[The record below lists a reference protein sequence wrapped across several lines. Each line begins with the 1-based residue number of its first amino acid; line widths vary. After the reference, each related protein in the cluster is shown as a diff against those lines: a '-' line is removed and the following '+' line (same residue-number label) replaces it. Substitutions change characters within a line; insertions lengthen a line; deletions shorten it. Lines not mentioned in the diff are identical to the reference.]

1 MKAKMSNTSRF
12 IIAIAAIA
20 MVATF
25 FLPTWAIYLIAPQY
39 PEGLSMQIWLNKI
52 TGQVEIIN
60 GLNHYIGMKTI
71 NAEMFPEFKILPFII
86 GFFIL
91 YGLLVAVTGSRK
103 LLLSYLVLLVLFGIA
118 ALVDFYMWGYD
129 YGHNLDPAAAIQV
142 PGFSYQPPVIGHKK
156 LLNFDAFSYPD
167 TGAWFVIAAA
177 VICGVVWFLEK
188 RKSKKTVNIMTGKKS
203 ISIATAVLACVVLSG
218 CTPKSEPIEYGKD
231 NCAECRMTI
240 MDPKFGGEIVSKKGK
255 VFKFDDAQCMGKF
268 MDRRAIE
275 LKDIHQTLFTNYTGE
290 HEFVN
295 VTDAHFVVGSKLKS
309 PMGSNAAAFADKSSA
324 DKKAAEI
331 DGKVTSWATLFNVL
345 Q

>member
-1 MKAKMSNTSRF
+1 
-12 IIAIAAIA
+12 
-20 MVATF
+20 
-25 FLPTWAIYLIAPQY
+25 
-39 PEGLSMQIWLNKI
+39 
-52 TGQVEIIN
+52 
-60 GLNHYIGMKTI
+60 
-71 NAEMFPEFKILPFII
+71 
-86 GFFIL
+86 
-91 YGLLVAVTGSRK
+91 GSRK